1 MRIAILSLQGEAT
14 PLAYRLAQDGHQVS
28 LILQEPTEGL
38 CDGYVNHKLDGGPYD
53 LAWIDSPLFEASKIE
68 VPGAKPWPVHG
79 LAATFATD
87 RHFTMMQAR
96 AAGWRV
102 PRFYMRDT
110 VRGALAV
117 IEGQDRIWRVGPA
130 NGPWSWEIPATSQLQ
145 QRVITSRLGRI
156 DADLDRPDPQLGWLF
171 LQEYVPG
178 LEILIG
184 GIWHN
189 GIVDRSSLWSALEA
203 RRFGAGD
210 TGPEVGCAAVLAWW
224 WRDFPQKLWKH
235 TLGLWEPML
244 QSFKYDGP
252 LAVRVTIGQDD
263 MPYIRDV
270 LPFWPV
276 PVLMALSECYGG
288 SLCDIMR
295 ACIEETPLE
304 KLALDR
310 RTFGLAL
317 RLSVP
322 PYPIVLDKVRPMPDK
337 VIIEPEAAKH
347 FWGVELI
354 RTSDMLDFCPRR
366 IGLVGYLTAKGS
378 SWARIDATIHY
389 LLDHI
394 GIYDLYYRVDAV
406 TYLLEKLYGLHNK
419 RYIDLGGYND
429 GKESI
434 LDSGRDQA
442 QRRAP
447 QATGDTGEQED
458 TTREAPASSQGE
470 GQARCQGTTGDSAQT
485 VCSPEKAAIES

>member
-1 MRIAILSLQGEAT
+1 
-14 PLAYRLAQDGHQVS
+14 
-28 LILQEPTEGL
+28 
-38 CDGYVNHKLDGGPYD
+38 
-53 LAWIDSPLFEASKIE
+53 
-68 VPGAKPWPVHG
+68 
-79 LAATFATD
+79 
-87 RHFTMMQAR
+87 
-96 AAGWRV
+96 
-102 PRFYMRDT
+102 
-110 VRGALAV
+110 
-117 IEGQDRIWRVGPA
+117 
-130 NGPWSWEIPATSQLQ
+130 
-145 QRVITSRLGRI
+145 
-156 DADLDRPDPQLGWLF
+156 
-171 LQEYVPG
+171 
-178 LEILIG
+178 
-184 GIWHN
+184 
-189 GIVDRSSLWSALEA
+189 
-203 RRFGAGD
+203 
-210 TGPEVGCAAVLAWW
+210 
-224 WRDFPQKLWKH
+224 
-235 TLGLWEPML
+235 
-244 QSFKYDGP
+244 
-252 LAVRVTIGQDD
+252 
-263 MPYIRDV
+263 
-270 LPFWPV
+270 
-276 PVLMALSECYGG
+276 
-288 SLCDIMR
+288 
-295 ACIEETPLE
+295 
-304 KLALDR
+304 
-310 RTFGLAL
+310 
-317 RLSVP
+317 
-322 PYPIVLDKVRPMPDK
+322 MPDK